1 MIRQPM
7 RIRAKLVLVVLPLI
21 ITPLLLVSLAASL
34 AARNGIT
41 RVATDFLLFKAD
53 ELANYAQSQWN
64 LLSENGL
71 ERDPEF
77 VAVTKAAVASFA
89 RSLVRSDSELILALD
104 VSGAV
109 ALRTAE
115 VEPEPAELAVLAGL
129 AAAGSS
135 GWQQVRLGG
144 EERVGQALLFEPF
157 GWYLLVTERRE
168 AFYQVVNQIFWQS
181 ALILACTLAAAL
193 ALLFVFIR
201 YLTRPMGQ
209 VVGAMKQII
218 SAGDLS
224 RRVAL
229 EYRDEVGE
237 LGHTFNLMT
246 AELEK
251 AHNQIKSYAFQ
262 AAVAQKKEQKI
273 RHIFQKYVPADVIDQ
288 FFSNPESML
297 VGAKRLVAVM
307 FTDIRG
313 FTTIAEKLPPDEIV
327 ESLNAYFGPM
337 VDVVQAHGGIV
348 DKYIGDAIMAFF
360 GSPVKHENDALQAV
374 RCGFDMLEAL
384 AGFNARQ
391 AQRGRAPFSVGI
403 GINYGEVTV
412 GNIGSD
418 KKMDYTVIG
427 DMVNLASR
435 LEGLT
440 KLYHLPFLVSESVYR
455 LVSSQVP
462 CRLADRV
469 VVKGKTES
477 TAVYVPNTE
486 LAAQEAK
493 GWKLYNA
500 GVEHY
505 YGKAFD
511 QAARAFVAAQE
522 CLPGDPLTQTFL
534 ARARLLEQNPPGPDW
549 TGITIIPEK

>member
-1 MIRQPM
+1 MIRASM
-7 RIRAKLVLVVLPLI
+7 RIRFKLVLVVLPLI

-41 RVATDFLLFKAD
+41 RVATDFLQFKAD

-71 ERDPEF
+71 EEDPEF
-77 VAVTKAAVASFA
+77 VAVSKAAVESFA
-89 RSLVRSDSELILALD
+89 RSLVRSDSELILAVED
-104 VSGAV
+104 SGKV
-109 ALRTAE
+109 ALKTAE
-115 VEPEPAELAVLAGL
+115 VELEPAELARLAELSG
-129 AAAGSS
+129 AGRT

-144 EERVGQALLFEPF
+144 EERVGQALRFEPF
-157 GWYLLVTERRE
+157 GWYLLVTERRGS
-168 AFYQVVNQIFWQS
+168 FYQPVNQISYQS
-181 ALILACTLAAAL
+181 ALILALSLAAAL
-193 ALLFVFIR
+193 ALLVLFIR
-201 YLTRPMGQ
+201 YITHPMGR
-209 VVGAMKQII
+209 VVEAMKQII
-218 SAGDLS
+218 TTGDLS
-224 RRVAL
+224 RRVQL

-246 AELEK
+246 GELEK
-251 AHNQIKSYAFQ
+251 AYNQIKSYAFR
-262 AAVAQKKEQKI
+262 AAMAQKDEQRI
-273 RHIFQKYVPADVIDQ
+273 RNIFQKYVPKDVIDQ
-288 FFSNPESML
+288 FFANPESML
-297 VGAKRLVAVM
+297 VGDKRQLAVM

-313 FTTIAEKLPPDEIV
+313 FTTIAEKLPPEEIV

-360 GSPVKHENDALQAV
+360 GAPVKHDNDALQAV
-374 RCGFDMLEAL
+374 DCGFGMLEAL
-384 AGFNARQ
+384 EAFNARQ
-391 AQRGRAPFSVGI
+391 SKRGRAIFSVGI

-440 KLYHLPFLVSESVYR
+440 KLYRVPFLVSESVYR
-455 LVSSQVP
+455 LVADKVH

-477 TAVYVPNTE
+477 TAVYVPRRKLT
-486 LAAQEAK
+486 AQEAK
-493 GWKLYNA
+493 GWKLYDA
-500 GVEHY
+500 GLVRY
-505 YGKAFD
+505 FQKAFGE
-511 QAARAFVAAQE
+511 AARLFRGAQE
-522 CLPGDPLTQTFL
+522 YLPDDALTQTFL
-534 ARARLLEQNPPGPDW
+534 ARARLLEKETPGPDW
-549 TGITIIPEK
+549 TGVTIIPEK

>member
-1 MIRQPM
+1 
-7 RIRAKLVLVVLPLI
+7 VLPLI

-41 RVATDFLLFKAD
+41 RVATDFLQFKAD

-71 ERDPEF
+71 EEDPEF
-77 VAVTKAAVASFA
+77 VAVSKAAVESFA
-89 RSLVRSDSELILALD
+89 RSLVRSDSELILAVED
-104 VSGAV
+104 SGKV
-109 ALRTAE
+109 ALKTAE
-115 VEPEPAELAVLAGL
+115 VELEPAELARLAELSG
-129 AAAGSS
+129 AGRT

-144 EERVGQALLFEPF
+144 EERVGQALRFEPF
-157 GWYLLVTERRE
+157 GWYLLVTERRGS
-168 AFYQVVNQIFWQS
+168 FYQPVNQISYQS
-181 ALILACTLAAAL
+181 ALILALSLAAAL
-193 ALLFVFIR
+193 ALLVLFIR
-201 YLTRPMGQ
+201 YITHPMGR
-209 VVGAMKQII
+209 VVEAMKQII
-218 SAGDLS
+218 TTGDLS
-224 RRVAL
+224 RRVQL

-246 AELEK
+246 GELEK
-251 AHNQIKSYAFQ
+251 AYNQIKSYAFR
-262 AAVAQKKEQKI
+262 AAMAQKDEQRI
-273 RHIFQKYVPADVIDQ
+273 RNIFQKYVPKDVIDQ
-288 FFSNPESML
+288 FFANPESML
-297 VGAKRLVAVM
+297 VGDKRQLAVM

-313 FTTIAEKLPPDEIV
+313 FTTIAEKLPPEEIV

-360 GSPVKHENDALQAV
+360 GAPVKHDNDALQAV
-374 RCGFDMLEAL
+374 DCGFGMLEAL
-384 AGFNARQ
+384 EAFNARQ
-391 AQRGRAPFSVGI
+391 SKRGRAIFSVGI

-440 KLYHLPFLVSESVYR
+440 KLYRVPFLVSESVYR
-455 LVSSQVP
+455 LVADKVH

-477 TAVYVPNTE
+477 TAVYVPRRKLT
-486 LAAQEAK
+486 AQEAK
-493 GWKLYNA
+493 GWKLYDA
-500 GVEHY
+500 GLVRY
-505 YGKAFD
+505 FQKAFGE
-511 QAARAFVAAQE
+511 AARLFRGAQE
-522 CLPGDPLTQTFL
+522 YLPDDALTQTFL
-534 ARARLLEQNPPGPDW
+534 ARARLLEKETPGPDW
-549 TGITIIPEK
+549 TGVTIIPEK